1 MALPGR
7 TTATAVKGIITTVV
21 SANLDPYIDSANELV
36 TEVCASQLAADGVTA
51 FYSTARLELI
61 ERWLAAHFYT
71 IFDPRS
77 ASEKVSVITQRL
89 QGKIDLGLDSSL
101 YGQNAM
107 RLDTKGGLAAMN
119 NAMKKQEG
127 TLAGRGT
134 IVGGAYWM
142 GTGSYEES
150 QTAEGENSL

>member
-7 TTATAVKGIITTVV
+7 TTAAAVKGIIDTIVTMD
-21 SANLDPYIDSANELV
+21 LTPFIDSANELV
-36 TEVCASQLAADGVTA
+36 TEVCASQKAADGVTA
-51 FYSTARLELI
+51 YYSAGRLELI

-71 IFDPRS
+71 VFDPRS

-119 NAMKKQEG
+119 NAMKKQQS
-127 TLAGRGT
+127 LLPGRGT
-134 IVGGAYWM
+134 IQGGVFWA
-142 GTGSYEES
+142 GEGSYEDTRQEPCS
-150 QTAEGENSL
+150 